1 MVEKDHAAHTP
12 SYTYAIRRHARG
24 DGIFR
29 QKSRVG
35 SLRTQAAIAGLF
47 LILVYS
53 LALVVREPQQ
63 AVSAEPASGTL
74 SMQDT
79 GETPD
84 RGRIESTE
92 GAVAPTSSA
101 DQA

>member
-1 MVEKDHAAHTP
+1 M
-12 SYTYAIRRHARG
+12 
-24 DGIFR
+24 
-29 QKSRVG
+29 G

-63 AVSAEPASGTL
+63 SASAEPVSGTL

-79 GETPD
+79 GEALD
-84 RGRIESTE
+84 RSRIESTE